1 MLPPPG
7 KFIEHAL
14 RRRTVYRIGKFLPIP
29 EADVVTL
36 VKSVVRAGPSSFNVQ
51 SSRVAMLFGDSHTKL
66 WRDVVLGAVRKVTDD
81 ATYQESEQRVM
92 NCFASGAGTVLF
104 FEDQPTIQKMKMDY
118 PKYAS
123 GFQGYSLQ
131 SSAMAQYAVWTAL
144 AEHGIGAS
152 LQHYN
157 EIIEEDVMKTFQLN
171 PNWKLVSQMPFG
183 NIVEPPG
190 LKMNIPDEERFVVKG
205 LRSPCDLGGPWSGHF
220 IIMI

>member
-14 RRRTVYRIGKFLPIP
+14 RRRTVYGLGKFLPIP

-36 VKSVVRAGPSSFNVQ
+36 VKSVVRTGPSSFNSQ
-51 SSRVAMLFGDSHTKL
+51 SSRVALLFGESHTKL
-66 WRDVVLGAVRKVTDD
+66 WRDVVLSAVRKVTDEP
-81 ATYQESEQRVM
+81 TYQESEHRVM
-92 NCFASGAGTVLF
+92 GCFASGAGTILF
-104 FEDQPTIQKMKMDY
+104 FEDQPTIQKLQEDF

-123 GFQGYSLQ
+123 GFPGYSLQ

-157 EIIEEDVMKTFQLN
+157 EIIQDDVLKAFQLN

-190 LKMNIPDEERFVVKG
+190 EKMYIPDEERFVVKG
-205 LRSPCDLGGPWSGHF
+205 LKSPCDLGGP
-220 IIMI
+220 